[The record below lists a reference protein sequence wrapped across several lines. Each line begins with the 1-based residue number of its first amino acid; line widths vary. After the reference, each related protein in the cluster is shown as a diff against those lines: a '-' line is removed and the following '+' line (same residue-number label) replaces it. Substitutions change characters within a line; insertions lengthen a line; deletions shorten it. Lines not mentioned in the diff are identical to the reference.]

1 MFTRTNALPWQSS
14 SLTAFRHNGKEGFSQ
29 AQQRPSCRIQG
40 VSAPI
45 LPEQADRDCGKR
57 ARSAKDS
64 FHMSLNCG
72 IVGLPN
78 VGKSTIFNALTAA
91 KAQAANYPFC
101 TIDPNV
107 GVVSVPD
114 KRLDRIT
121 EFVKPNRT
129 VPTTMEF
136 IDIAG
141 LVAGAS
147 KGEGL
152 GNQFL
157 GHIRSTD
164 AICHV
169 VRCFEDDNVIHV
181 AGGVN
186 PLSDIDVINT
196 ELLLADMDSVEK
208 RWNKSEK
215 AAKNTSD
222 SKIKAEYEAL
232 KKLRAALEAG
242 KPART
247 VELADE
253 ELIASRELFLI
264 TAKPVLYVANVDEAG
279 LKDGNQWTEA
289 VEKRAAEE
297 GAQVVRICGALES
310 EIALLEPA
318 ERTEFLADMGL
329 EEPGLNRLIHQAYK
343 LLGLITYFTAG
354 VQEVR
359 AWTIPDGA
367 KAPQAAGVIHS
378 DFERGFI
385 RADAYHCED
394 LFKYGSEQA
403 VKEKGLYRSE
413 GKEYTV
419 KDGDILF
426 FKFNV

>member
-1 MFTRTNALPWQSS
+1 
-14 SLTAFRHNGKEGFSQ
+14 
-29 AQQRPSCRIQG
+29 
-40 VSAPI
+40 
-45 LPEQADRDCGKR
+45 
-57 ARSAKDS
+57 
-64 FHMSLNCG
+64 MSLNCG

-114 KRLDRIT
+114 ERLDRIT

-141 LVAGAS
+141 LVEGAS

-169 VRCFEDDNVIHV
+169 VRCFDDPNVIHV

-186 PLSDIDVINT
+186 PLHDMDIINT
-196 ELLLADMDSVEK
+196 ELLLADLDSVEK
-208 RWNKSEK
+208 RWTKSEK
-215 AAKNTSD
+215 SARMS
-222 SKIKAEYEAL
+222 SEPKIKAEFEAL
-232 KKLRAALEAG
+232 QKLREALEAG
-242 KPART
+242 RPAR
-247 VELADE
+247 VADLNDE
-253 ELIASRELFLI
+253 ERVAARELFLI

-279 LKDGNQWTEA
+279 LKDGNQWTAA

-297 GAQVVRICGALES
+297 GAQVARICGAMEA
-310 EIALLEPA
+310 EIALLEP
-318 ERTEFLADMGL
+318 EDRGEFLAEIGL
-329 EEPGLNRLIHQAYK
+329 QEPGLNRLIHSAYK

-385 RADAYHCED
+385 RAEAYRCED
-394 LFKYGSEQA
+394 LFALGSEQA
-403 VKEKGLYRSE
+403 VKKGLYRSE
-413 GKEYTV
+413 GKEYVV

>member
-1 MFTRTNALPWQSS
+1 
-14 SLTAFRHNGKEGFSQ
+14 
-29 AQQRPSCRIQG
+29 
-40 VSAPI
+40 
-45 LPEQADRDCGKR
+45 
-57 ARSAKDS
+57 
-64 FHMSLNCG
+64 MSLNCG

-107 GVVSVPD
+107 GIVSVPD
-114 KRLDRIT
+114 ERLDRIAAL
-121 EFVKPNRT
+121 VKPNRT

-169 VRCFEDDNVIHV
+169 VRCFADDNVIHV
-181 AGGVN
+181 SGGVN
-186 PLSDIDVINT
+186 PLNDIDVINT
-196 ELLLADMDSVEK
+196 ELMLADLDSVE
-208 RWNKSEK
+208 RRLV
-215 AAKNTSD
+215 
-222 SKIKAEYEAL
+222 KAEKMAKGSSDAKVKMEAVVARRVLEAL
-232 KKLRAALEAG
+232 QAG
-242 KPART
+242 QPART
-247 VELADE
+247 VEIAE
-253 ELIASRELFLI
+253 EEKEIARDLQLI
-264 TAKPVLYVANVDEAG
+264 TMKPVLYVANVDEAG
-279 LKDGNQWTEA
+279 LKDGNEWVKA
-289 VEKRAAEE
+289 VEDRAAGE
-297 GAQVVRICGALES
+297 GSEVVRICGALES
-310 EIALLEPA
+310 EIALLEPD
-318 ERTEFLADMGL
+318 ERKEFLAEMGL
-329 EEPGLNRLIHQAYK
+329 KEPGLNRLIFKAYK
-343 LLGLITYFTAG
+343 LLGLSTYFTSG

-359 AWTIPDGA
+359 AWTIPANA

-385 RADAYHCED
+385 RADAYHCEN
-394 LFKYGSEQA
+394 LFALGSEQA

-413 GKEYTV
+413 GKEYVV

>member
-1 MFTRTNALPWQSS
+1 MP
-14 SLTAFRHNGKEGFSQ
+14 
-29 AQQRPSCRIQG
+29 
-40 VSAPI
+40 
-45 LPEQADRDCGKR
+45 
-57 ARSAKDS
+57 
-64 FHMSLNCG
+64 LNCG

-91 KAQAANYPFC
+91 EAQAANYPFC

-114 KRLDRIT
+114 WRLDKIT

-141 LVAGAS
+141 LVEGAS

-169 VRCFEDDNVIHV
+169 VRCFDDPNVIHV

-186 PLSDIDVINT
+186 PLHDIDIINT
-196 ELLLADMDSVEK
+196 ELLLADLETVEK
-208 RWNKSEK
+208 RWPKVEK
-215 AAKNTSD
+215 AVRNTTD
-222 SKIKAEYEAL
+222 SKIKAEAEAI
-232 KKLRAALEAG
+232 KKLLAALQAG
-242 KPART
+242 LPARV
-247 VELADE
+247 VELTDE
-253 ELIASRELFLI
+253 EKAASYDLHLI
-264 TAKPVLYVANVDEAG
+264 TTKPVLYVANVDEDG
-279 LKDGNQWTEA
+279 LKNGNEWVKA
-289 VEKRAAEE
+289 VEQRAASEN
-297 GAQVVRICGALES
+297 AQVVSICGALEA

-318 ERTEFLADMGL
+318 ERKEFLTDLGL
-329 EEPGLNRLIHQAYK
+329 TEPGLDRLIHSAYK

-359 AWTIPDGA
+359 AWTIPEGA
-367 KAPQAAGVIHS
+367 KAPRAAGVIHS

-385 RADAYHCED
+385 KADAYHCD
-394 LFKYGSEQA
+394 SLFALGSEQA

-413 GKEYTV
+413 GKEYVV

>member
-1 MFTRTNALPWQSS
+1 MP
-14 SLTAFRHNGKEGFSQ
+14 
-29 AQQRPSCRIQG
+29 
-40 VSAPI
+40 
-45 LPEQADRDCGKR
+45 
-57 ARSAKDS
+57 
-64 FHMSLNCG
+64 LNCG

-91 KAQAANYPFC
+91 EAQAANYPFC

-114 KRLDRIT
+114 WRLDKIT

-129 VPTTMEF
+129 VPTIMEF

-141 LVAGAS
+141 LVEGAS

-169 VRCFEDDNVIHV
+169 VRCFDDPNVIHV

-186 PLSDIDVINT
+186 PLHDIDIINT
-196 ELLLADMDSVEK
+196 ELLLADLETVEK
-208 RWNKSEK
+208 RWPKVEK
-215 AAKNTSD
+215 AVRNTTD
-222 SKIKAEYEAL
+222 SKIKAEAEAI
-232 KKLRAALEAG
+232 KKLLAALQAG
-242 KPART
+242 LPARV
-247 VELADE
+247 VELTDE
-253 ELIASRELFLI
+253 EKAASYDLHLI
-264 TAKPVLYVANVDEAG
+264 TTKPVLYVANVDEDG
-279 LKDGNQWTEA
+279 LKNGNEWVKA
-289 VEKRAAEE
+289 VEQRAASEN
-297 GAQVVRICGALES
+297 AQVVSICGALEA

-318 ERTEFLADMGL
+318 ERKEFLTDLGL
-329 EEPGLNRLIHQAYK
+329 TEPGLDRLIHSAYK

-359 AWTIPDGA
+359 AWTIPEGA
-367 KAPQAAGVIHS
+367 KAPRAAGVIHS

-385 RADAYHCED
+385 KADAYHCD
-394 LFKYGSEQA
+394 SLFALGSEQA

-413 GKEYTV
+413 GKEYVV